1 MTANYP
7 AISNPATEPKQT
19 ESNGIL
25 AALQEIATR
34 VGFLSAVRGV
44 AADLRVTL
52 LSGALT
58 SVGTVTTVTTTTTVG
73 TLTNQTNIGGHSAGL
88 TVISQ
93 VNNLAI
99 VGNINNI
106 Y

>member
-1 MTANYP
+1 MSQFP
-7 AISNPATEPKQT
+7 SQKEKLT

-34 VGFLSAVRGV
+34 IGFLSAVRGI

-58 SVGTVTTVTTTTTVG
+58 SVGTVTTVSTVTTTTTVG
-73 TLTNQTNIGGHSAGL
+73 TLTNQTNIGGHNAAL
-88 TVISQ
+88 TVLSQ
-93 VNNLAI
+93 VNNLAV